1 MPPPPLVVR
10 AVAEGRRARSSDTSP
25 PRCAARSRARTAG
38 RSPRPRPSA
47 PRESLRGRVAR
58 ARRRVRRAAG
68 PATAST
74 PPHVAERPRA
84 LHADAIEA
92 DRDRVLRGGG
102 RLEELPLIGAPGDR
116 LHQPPGA
123 HAPLAVELTEVR
135 GFLHHLPPAPHRAHQ
150 PPVRVRPSA
159 LPHHRVPQ
167 VHRTP
172 PRTVAI
178 ARKRKAR
185 KGPELALHVDF
196 APRRREIHVLSTTAP
211 AEKIFRCPSWRS

>member
-1 MPPPPLVVR
+1 MCSSL
-10 AVAEGRRARSSDTSP
+10 EGAH
-25 PRCAARSRARTAG
+25 SRAITETAAIRAQG
-38 RSPRPRPSA
+38 IA
-47 PRESLRGRVAR
+47 RGRVAR

-102 RLEELPLIGAPGDR
+102 RLEELPLIGAPADR

-167 VHRTP
+167 VPRTP

>member
-1 MPPPPLVVR
+1 MPPRVTT
-10 AVAEGRRARSSDTSP
+10 TSP
-25 PRCAARSRARTAG
+25 PQCAARSRARTAG
-38 RSPRPRPSA
+38 RSPRPRRSA
-47 PRESLRGRVAR
+47 PRDSLRGPAASAR
-58 ARRRVRRAAG
+58 CRVRRAAG
-68 PATAST
+68 SATA
-74 PPHVAERPRA
+74 PQPHVAERPRA

-116 LHQPPGA
+116 LREQPGA

-159 LPHHRVPQ
+159 LPHHRVRQ

-178 ARKRKAR
+178 ARQRKAR
-185 KGPELALHVDF
+185 KGPELAIHVDF

-211 AEKIFRCPSWRS
+211 AENFFRCPNWRS